1 MYKFGL
7 KLWSVNTD
15 FYFKEA
21 KRLYEM
27 GVYDYIELYIVP
39 GSLDALPKWQSLDVP
54 FNLHCPHFA
63 HGFNLADP
71 SLETHNKKIFA
82 EVREFA
88 DNLKA
93 QYIVVHSGVDGD
105 IKTTAKALK
114 KLNESRAIIENKP
127 LLPIPPKNN
136 QKPKC
141 FECCGYSP
149 EQISLV
155 MKEANCGFCLD
166 FGHGVCA
173 ANAQGIEPYSYIDEF
188 MKLNPVVYHLTDID
202 DMSSPYDAHPHISKG
217 KLDIKRLL
225 RLIPQGKNITV
236 ETEKNS
242 KENLNDFIEDI
253 KCLKTMCI

>member
-39 GSLDALPKWQSLDVP
+39 GSTETLPKWQSLNVP

-63 HGFNLADP
+63 HGFNLSDP
-71 SLETHNKKIFA
+71 SLEAHNKKIFD
-82 EVREFA
+82 EVRAFA
-88 DNLKA
+88 DGLKA
-93 QYIVVHSGVDGD
+93 QFIVVHGGIDGD
-105 IKTTAKALK
+105 IEQTAKQFKALNDK
-114 KLNESRAIIENKP
+114 RAIIENKP
-127 LLPIPPKNN
+127 LDPLPNN
-136 QKPKC
+136 IGAKRC
-141 FECCGYSP
+141 VGYSP
-149 EQISLV
+149 EQIAFVKS
-155 MKEANCGFCLD
+155 ETDCGFCLD
-166 FGHGVCA
+166 FGHAVCA
-173 ANAQGIEPYSYIDEF
+173 ANSQNIEPYSYIDEF
-188 MKLNPVVYHLTDID
+188 LALNPDMYHLTDIN

-225 RLIPQGKNITV
+225 NLIPQGKNITI

-242 KENLNDFIEDI
+242 KESLNDFIEDI